1 MTVQQQAMSELNEE
15 QRRIVEHINGALLVL
30 APVGTGKTR
39 VLAER
44 ALYAVQQ
51 GIPAER
57 ILCLTFT
64 NRAAEQ
70 MRQRLRGY
78 SVEAARKATIRTFH
92 SLCAWFLR
100 LEARTI
106 GLPADFVIYD
116 DVDSA
121 ELVAEIWG
129 YSRANERKVRDI
141 MGRIEL
147 AKRHTKRAALGTGFS
162 WQQVFSS
169 FSTLD
174 AQRAVRYQEILQQQ
188 HALDFADL
196 ILFSR
201 QALFRYPEIWQRWS
215 RRYDFVQVDEVQDTN
230 QSEYEIV
237 HALAQHSQSIALI
250 GDTDQTIYGW
260 RGSQPALVLAQYQ
273 RDFQVEVMP
282 LSWNYRATKR
292 LLQAAD
298 AFAHCFQERATS
310 ITPAPSQ
317 PPGVPIR
324 YHCANDAIQEA
335 KWIAQQIRNLSNGA
349 ASYPYHKIAVLGRT
363 NNPRI
368 ATVAV
373 ALRDRGVPCITVE
386 TFEFFRRQ
394 EVKDALAYLRLL
406 AHPFDSYAV
415 RRMVQRP
422 RRRIGDA
429 TIRRIDDE
437 GERCGLRLTD
447 MVLEHTVSLLDPF
460 RPLIEAYDRGD
471 VVVFDVETTGLAVE
485 RDEVVELAAIR
496 LHNGAPGKPFHRYLR
511 PTQPVGQSE
520 AIHGHSDAF
529 LAAHGQPADQ
539 VLAEFLNYIGDAHLV
554 GHNVGFDIKMV
565 NAQARRLGL
574 PGLERPWSD
583 TWNIAARLVA
593 AENYRL
599 ETLARRLMLNVRP
612 THKAS
617 DDVDTT
623 VVLLAALLP
632 LVRAGAMQR
641 QQLAAEFTPLFAPLA
656 SQVSQWLRAMTVRRP
671 GDVLNTVL
679 DESGLREF
687 YAGEPQR
694 LANLAQL
701 VDEFRVRDDR
711 QLHPETS
718 LRALLE
724 FVALAKNMDLVSE
737 NDNQVVV
744 ITVHQAK
751 GLEFDTVFIAG
762 AVDNEIPHYYS
773 LQDGDIEG
781 EKHLFYVALTRAKE
795 RLYISSHRR
804 NERGYSTPESQFLRP
819 LRSHL
824 AQS

>member
-1 MTVQQQAMSELNEE
+1 MTAQQQAMPELNDE
-15 QRRIVEHINGALLVL
+15 QRRIVERIDGALLVL

-44 ALYAVQQ
+44 ALYAIQQ
-51 GIPAER
+51 GVPAGR
-57 ILCLTFT
+57 VLCLTFT

-70 MRQRLRGY
+70 MRQRLRSY
-78 SVEAARKATIRTFH
+78 SGDAARKATIRTFH

-100 LEARTI
+100 SEARAI

-121 ELVAEIWG
+121 ELVAELWG
-129 YSRANERKVRDI
+129 YARADVKEVKELVGEIEKCKRYCTPNQLRSDVPWPDIFSRL
-141 MGRIEL
+141 GRIGPEQ
-147 AKRHTKRAALGTGFS
+147 AM
-162 WQQVFSS
+162 
-169 FSTLD
+169 
-174 AQRAVRYQEILQQQ
+174 RYQAILQQQ

-196 ILFSR
+196 ILFTR
-201 QALFRYPEIWQRWS
+201 KALIQHPEIRQRWS
-215 RRYDFVQVDEVQDTN
+215 QRYDFVQVDEVQDTN
-230 QSEYEIV
+230 LSEYEIV
-237 HALAQHSQSIALI
+237 HALAEHCSSIALI

-260 RGSQPALVLAQYQ
+260 RGSQPARVLAQYH
-273 RDFQVEVMP
+273 RDFQVETMP
-282 LSWNYRATKR
+282 LTWNYRATRR

-298 AFAHCFQERATS
+298 AFARCFQERATS

-317 PPGVPIR
+317 PPGDPIR
-324 YHCANDAIQEA
+324 YHCASDVRQEGQ
-335 KWIAQQIRNLSNGA
+335 WIGQQIRSLSNGA
-349 ASYPYHKIAVLGRT
+349 ANYSYHKVAVLGRT
-363 NNPRI
+363 NQR
-368 ATVAV
+368 ASTVAAELV
-373 ALRDRGVPCITVE
+373 GSDIPCITVDA
-386 TFEFFRRQ
+386 FEFFRRQ

-406 AHPFDSYAV
+406 THPFDSYAV

-422 RRRIGDA
+422 RRKIGDA

-447 MVLEHTVSLLDPF
+447 MALTSTVTLLDPF
-460 RPLIEAYDRGD
+460 RPLIDAYDQGD

-496 LHNGAPGKPFHRYLR
+496 LRNGASVDQFHRYLR

-529 LAAHGQPADQ
+529 LAAHGEPAQQ
-539 VLAEFLNYIGDAHLV
+539 VLAEFLAFADGAHLV
-554 GHNVGFDIKMV
+554 GHNVGFDIKMIS
-565 NAQARRLGL
+565 AQARRLGL
-574 PGLERPWSD
+574 PALDRPWSD
-583 TWNIAARLVA
+583 TWNIAARFVA

-599 ETLARRLMLNVRP
+599 ETLARRLALHVTP

-623 VVLLAALLP
+623 VALLAALIP
-632 LVRAGAMQR
+632 LVRAGTMQR
-641 QQLAAEFTPLFAPLA
+641 QQLVAEFAALFAPLA
-656 SQVSQWLRAMTVRRP
+656 TQISQWRQAMTAQRP
-671 GDVLNTVL
+671 ADLLNTVL
-679 DESGLREF
+679 DESGLRGF

-694 LANLAQL
+694 LDNLQRLAAS
-701 VDEFRVRDDR
+701 FHARDDQ

-724 FVALAKNMDLVSE
+724 FAALAKNMDLVSE
-737 NDNQVVV
+737 NDNQVVA

-762 AVDNEIPHYYS
+762 AVDNELPSYYS
-773 LQDGDIEG
+773 LQGGDVEE
-781 EKHLFYVALTRAKE
+781 EKHLFYVAMTRAKQ

-804 NERGYSTPESQFLRP
+804 NERGFFNPESQFLHP

-824 AQS
+824 VQG